1 MLGDQ
6 PSALGMLVVM
16 VLKMLTRTRNIVM
29 RSVILRHGLVGGSL
43 VQYPWSSPA
52 GHHVRGDEE
61 ADPGDHD
68 EHAGGEVARDD
79 VVRHLPGG
87 GHGDNKFF
95 GAFYVQ
101 SPTFGKQRSIPIS
114 AMRIDSFPPKV
125 SMQ

>member
-95 GAFYVQ
+95 GAESGRYVQ
-101 SPTFGKQRSIPIS
+101 YFR
-114 AMRIDSFPPKV
+114 
-125 SMQ
+125 

>member
-1 MLGDQ
+1 
-6 PSALGMLVVM
+6 
-16 VLKMLTRTRNIVM
+16 M
-29 RSVILRHGLVGGSL
+29 RSVILRYGLVGGSL

-95 GAFYVQ
+95 GAESGRYVQ
-101 SPTFGKQRSIPIS
+101 SSPFMYSPLLLLNREASLFQLC
-114 AMRIDSFPPKV
+114 
-125 SMQ
+125 